1 MKKYI
6 YTLFLTALT
15 AVSMNAQTPRTAPT
29 AQPSPTV
36 AAAPAPAD
44 LNTILT
50 EATKQIDVYR
60 ETFKDLLATETK
72 TFEDYNKSGDLRDA
86 KVVESNFLV
95 YQSAKDSKATAE
107 LRNVTKVD
115 DELVPDSQSRADSF
129 LAELGKTSTSEKE
142 LEKVEKEGLRYDKT
156 LRIYGFTINQGIA
169 LSENLRPVFDFKL
182 LGTENYQGSEV
193 YVVSYQ
199 QTRKSPYITVNEK
212 ASDAKGGSADFDA
225 DIPGAL
231 KKSDKFL
238 RGKLWIDKNNFQ
250 IRREERQ
257 LTVNSPTAALIVFE
271 SVFEYVPSEFGILVP
286 KKISLLENEIKKAG
300 KNEDYSTVKNMM
312 VNFEY
317 SKFRKTNVEVLISDD
332 EN

>member
-29 AQPSPTV
+29 VQPSPNV

-86 KVVESNFLV
+86 KVIESNFLV
-95 YQSAKDSKATAE
+95 YQSAKDNKATAE

-115 DELVPDSQSRADSF
+115 DKLVPDSQSRADQF
-129 LAELGKTSTSEKE
+129 LAELGKSSTTEKE

-156 LRIYGFTINQGIA
+156 LRVSGYTLHQGFP
-169 LSENLRPVFDFKL
+169 LSENLRSVLDFKL
-182 LGTENYQGSEV
+182 AGMETYQGNEV
-193 YVVSYQ
+193 YVVTYQ
-199 QTRKSPYITVNEK
+199 QTRKSPFIAVNEK
-212 ASDAKGGSADFDA
+212 APEGKGSFTEYDA

-231 KKSDKFL
+231 KKNDKFI
-238 RGKLWIDKNNFQ
+238 RGKLWIDKNTFQ
-250 IRREERQ
+250 IWREERQ
-257 LTVNSPTAALIVFE
+257 LTVQTANTPVVAIE
-271 SVFEYVPSEFGILVP
+271 SIFEYAPSEFGVLVP
-286 KKISLLENEIKKAG
+286 KKISLLEYEIKKAG
-300 KNEDYSTVKNMM
+300 KTEDYSTVKNMM